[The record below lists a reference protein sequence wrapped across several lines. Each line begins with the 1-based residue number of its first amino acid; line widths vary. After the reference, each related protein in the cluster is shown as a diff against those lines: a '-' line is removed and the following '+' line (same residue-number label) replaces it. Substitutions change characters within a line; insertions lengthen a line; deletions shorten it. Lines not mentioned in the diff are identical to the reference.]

1 MPNNF
6 YNWMGKKS
14 VLVEIFGSSWDY
26 KVPSDKEQQLYD
38 FYMLAALL
46 PQGIDLY
53 MRPFDFGPEQN
64 RMGEKD
70 AEGKDYGEPAKS
82 WEDKVYYSMYEAAG
96 KLLPALKD
104 NLLKAVLF
112 SIMAELRH
120 TLDNYEDD
128 YSGDYSRNAI
138 KGLVSNIEKE
148 LGPEY
153 AKLFINYTKRNELYK
168 SPASALMRRVPVNDE
183 DLKTTHRKRK
193 ASYQAML
200 KSGGTPEQWATLA
213 KYLFEHGSWQ
223 SSFGGPAWANIADA
237 WLNLNKAKSAGHIM
251 GWIDRIYDLQHN
263 TDTVFNKLDSYLK
276 DGSYQWLKKALDH
289 KRYIKSPYELV
300 DGVSPA
306 MKRLTQYAMWHLH
319 RVSWEDFQ
327 KQKGKYD
334 QEREAEINRF
344 NSSGHGHGS
353 SIHDEPAEP
362 EVDQEA
368 QALHQYIDTYSSG
381 LAHYPKEL
389 MVARLALHLPIGET
403 PQAKINKVDELL
415 HLNMLSAQLQE
426 AKSHYDVE
434 LNNEMYYE
442 NAGTNMFGGNY
453 QYYYPKEALEQY
465 NKYFENSPDVY
476 LTDTDRKRVIEFAQQ
491 HAGNS
496 GLEATKTI
504 RLATNYNGSASK
516 ALAYRTFLKAI
527 ISGELGQDYHEAGH
541 QAKMQQLKKNAI
553 MYWQKN
559 GNLPTPLKLARAAR
573 GAAGYGT
580 QVTQDLLGVVA
591 EAIGFPIPPE
601 QMPAYYKTFS
611 DEQAKEAF
619 FDKANSYSG
628 AYDRQQAYQIIEKDF
643 KNAPLVKLDP
653 MEEKQLEKMVLNSAQ
668 KISAIK
674 LFRENTG
681 WSLRASKNYV
691 EYLRLEMAYLGQYLN

>member
-1 MPNNF
+1 MLGNF

-14 VLVEIFGSSWDY
+14 VLVEIFGSSWEY
-26 KVPSDKEQQLYD
+26 RVPTDKEQQLYD

-46 PQGIDLY
+46 PQGIHLY
-53 MRPFDFGPEQN
+53 LRPFDFGPEQN

-70 AEGKDYGEPAKS
+70 AEGKDYGEPARS
-82 WEDKVYYSMYEAAG
+82 WEDKVYYSLYEAAD
-96 KLLPALKD
+96 KLLPALKE

-112 SIMAELRH
+112 SLMAELRH

-128 YSGDYSRNAI
+128 YSGGHDRGAI
-138 KGLVSNIEKE
+138 KNLVSNIEKE
-148 LGPEY
+148 LGPQY
-153 AKLFINYTKRNELYK
+153 AQMFINYTKRNELYK
-168 SPASALMRRVPVNDE
+168 SPASALMRRVPINDE
-183 DLKTTHRKRK
+183 DLKTTHKKRK

-213 KYLFEHGSWQ
+213 KYLFQHGSWQ
-223 SSFGGPAWANIADA
+223 SSFGGPAWANIAEA
-237 WLNLNKAKSAGHIM
+237 WLELNKAKSASHVM

-300 DGVSPA
+300 DGVSPP

-327 KQKGKYD
+327 KQKDKYD
-334 QEREAEINRF
+334 QEREEEINRF
-344 NSSGHGHGS
+344 NSTHHGS
-353 SIHDEPAEP
+353 SASSYDEP
-362 EVDQEA
+362 EVDKEA
-368 QALHQYIDTYSSG
+368 QALNYYIDTHYSG
-381 LAHYPKEL
+381 LSHYPKAII
-389 MVARLALHLPIGET
+389 VARLALHLPTGGT
-403 PQAKINKVDELL
+403 PQAKINKVDDLL
-415 HLNMLSAQLQE
+415 KLNLLSAELQE
-426 AKSHYDVE
+426 AKAHYDVE
-434 LNNEMYYE
+434 INNEMYYE
-442 NAGTNMFGGNY
+442 NVGVNMFGGNY

-476 LTDTDRKRVIEFAQQ
+476 LTNADRKRVIEYAQQ
-491 HAGNS
+491 HSGNS
-496 GLEATKTI
+496 GQEATKTI
-504 RLATNYNGSASK
+504 RLATNYNGEASR

-541 QAKMQQLKKNAI
+541 QAKLAQLKKNALL
-553 MYWQKN
+553 YWQRN
-559 GNLPTPLKLARAAR
+559 GSLPATIKLARAAR

-580 QVTQDLLGVVA
+580 QVTPDLLGTVA
-591 EAIGFPIPPE
+591 EAIGLKIPQE
-601 QMPAYYKTFS
+601 QMAVYYKAFS
-611 DEQAKEAF
+611 EEQAKENY
-619 FDKANSYSG
+619 FDKATSYNG
-628 AYDRQQAYQIIEKDF
+628 VYNRQQAYQIIEKDF

-653 MEEKQLEKMVLNSAQ
+653 LEEKQLEKMTLSSQQ
-668 KISAIK
+668 KIAAIK

-691 EYLRLEMAYLGQYLN
+691 EYLRLELAYLGQYLS